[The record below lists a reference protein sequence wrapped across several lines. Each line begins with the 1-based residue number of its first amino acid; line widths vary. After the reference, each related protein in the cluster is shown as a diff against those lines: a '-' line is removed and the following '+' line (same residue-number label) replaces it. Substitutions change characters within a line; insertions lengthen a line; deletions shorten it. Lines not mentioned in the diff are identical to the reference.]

1 VTFHI
6 TKFKH
11 WKPKQQWRTTGGKQ
25 FVDIKTHTRGGKPN
39 QNLVIP
45 RHLALDLQVQMK
57 TIFGYYILTAV
68 NLLSKDT

>member
-25 FVDIKTHTRGGKPN
+25 FVDIKSSKRTLEGAKP
-39 QNLVIP
+39 P
-45 RHLALDLQVQMK
+45 RHLALDLQVPIK
-57 TIFGYYILTAV
+57 TIITVLTAV